1 MLRRDD
7 IMYSIVV
14 LIVGAL
20 VLVNVPS
27 PAAAAETA
35 VEVEAT
41 DESVEGLE
49 LDSDD
54 SVELEMVPDSNEET
68 EVTVTTEP
76 RAVFVR
82 GCIRPFRTV
91 SFRLLARNRVLYCV
105 DPDRFFDVTLRVN
118 YLGIRSFFEDDFFE
132 GRTECI
138 PITSRPRN
146 RVFRVRVT
154 IGGFRGSFGCFFFS
168 ATP

>member
-27 PAAAAETA
+27 PAAAAESA
-35 VEVEAT
+35 VEAEAT

-54 SVELEMVPDSNEET
+54 SAELEMVPDSDEDT
-68 EVTVTTEP
+68 EVTPE
-76 RAVFVR
+76 AVFR
-82 GCIRPFRTV
+82 DGCIDFPGDRD
-91 SFRLLARNRVLYCV
+91 SFRLFARNRVLYCV
-105 DPDRFFDVTLRVN
+105 DPSRFLDVTMRVN
-118 YLGIRSFFEDDFFE
+118 YVRIRSFFVDRFSR

-138 PITSRPRN
+138 EITSRPPN
-146 RVFRVRVT
+146 RVFSVKVT
-154 IGGFRGSFGCFFFS
+154 IGGFRGSTGCYFFS